1 VTVSAAVMADLSLSV
16 DAYRVSPYAFSAFV
30 ALTEKGLTFDVV
42 PVALQHQ
49 EQHHADYLAG
59 SLTGRVP
66 ALRHKGWWLSE
77 SSAIAE
83 YLEDAFPPPDHPRLL
98 PADLRERAR
107 ARQLM
112 AWVRSGLM
120 PIREERST
128 DTLFYQRTDRPLSS
142 AAEAA
147 AKRLL
152 AVADALLA
160 PGRTTL
166 FASWS
171 IADADFALM
180 LQRLLWNGYP
190 APAKVKAFADA
201 QWARPSVRAWL
212 EQPRAPYVPY

>member
-1 VTVSAAVMADLSLSV
+1 MAELSLSV
-16 DAYRVSPYAFSAFV
+16 DAYWTSPYAFSAFV
-30 ALTEKGLTFDVV
+30 ALKEKGLSFEVV

-49 EQHHADYLAG
+49 EQHRAEYLAG

-66 ALRHKGWWLSE
+66 ALRHQGWWLSE

-83 YLEDAFPPPDHPRLL
+83 YLEEAFPPPAHPRLFPL
-98 PADLRERAR
+98 DIRERAR
-107 ARQLM
+107 ARQVM

-120 PIREERST
+120 PIRQERST
-128 DTLFYQRTDRPLSS
+128 DTLFYQRTDTPLSS
-142 AAEAA
+142 AAETAA
-147 AKRLL
+147 QRLL

-166 FASWS
+166 GTNWC
-171 IADADFALM
+171 IADSDFALM

-190 APAKVKAFADA
+190 APAKVKAYADA
-201 QWARPSVRAWL
+201 QWARPAVRAWL